1 MRLMTRKSPT
11 PIRSSMALIAAAAVS
26 LAPISFAQVPQDPG
40 SKAIPLSKVERKNK
54 APVSNEILRVKIPK
68 PTEIKLP
75 NGLTV
80 MVLEDHRLPLVTA
93 RLSILGAGA
102 LNDPADVP
110 GLADITATMLKEG
123 TQTRSSKQIA
133 EQTEELGASIGAQ
146 APWGSETATFTAS
159 GLSDNAG
166 QWIALASDILL
177 NPSFPEGELN
187 KLKQRMRIQLKQQ
200 RSTASFLAQ
209 ERFDRAV
216 YGNHPA
222 AITSPTPEALDK
234 ITPAMLAEWHSKRYL
249 PENTIL
255 GVAGDITPAEVTR
268 MFSALPGWKAGPDK
282 AGLPTATKPASGR
295 GIFLVDRPGS
305 VQTEVEIGNI
315 AISRVDSDYIPMVVM
330 DRIVG
335 GGASARLF
343 MNLREVHGYTY
354 GAYSMLVARRYA
366 GPWIAQGSMRTDA
379 TGGAMTE
386 FMNEINRIRDQAVP
400 EKELEETKRSIVAG
414 FALTLERPSE
424 LLDYAIALKVY
435 NLPADYWDT
444 YPAKIMAITAE
455 QVQRVARKYIVP
467 DDLQIVAVGDAT
479 KLKPVLDKYGTVQVF
494 NTDGQPKATP

>member
-1 MRLMTRKSPT
+1 
-11 PIRSSMALIAAAAVS
+11 
-26 LAPISFAQVPQDPG
+26 
-40 SKAIPLSKVERKNK
+40 
-54 APVSNEILRVKIPK
+54 
-68 PTEIKLP
+68 
-75 NGLTV
+75 
-80 MVLEDHRLPLVTA
+80 
-93 RLSILGAGA
+93 
-102 LNDPADVP
+102 
-110 GLADITATMLKEG
+110 
-123 TQTRSSKQIA
+123 
-133 EQTEELGASIGAQ
+133 
-146 APWGSETATFTAS
+146 
-159 GLSDNAG
+159 
-166 QWIALASDILL
+166 
-177 NPSFPEGELN
+177 
-187 KLKQRMRIQLKQQ
+187 
-200 RSTASFLAQ
+200 
-209 ERFDRAV
+209 V
-216 YGNHPA
+216 YGKHPA

-234 ITPAMLAEWHSKRYL
+234 ITPAMLADWHAKRYL
-249 PENTIL
+249 PENAIL

-414 FALTLERPSE
+414 FALTLEHPSE

-494 NTDGQPKATP
+494 DTDGQPKATP

>member
-1 MRLMTRKSPT
+1 MKFQFPT
-11 PIRSSMALIAAAAVS
+11 PVRWSIAILATLALSV
-26 LAPISFAQVPQDPG
+26 AQVPQDEGPG

-54 APVSNEILRVKIPK
+54 APVSDEILRVKIPK
-68 PTEIKLP
+68 PTEMTLP

-80 MVLEDHRLPLVTA
+80 LVLEDHRLPLVTA
-93 RLSILGAGA
+93 RLTILGAGA
-102 LNDPADVP
+102 LNDPSDVP
-110 GLADITATMLKEG
+110 GLANITATMLKEG
-123 TQTRSSKQIA
+123 TATRSSKQIA
-133 EQTEELGASIGAQ
+133 EQSDQLGAMIAAQ
-146 APWGSETATFTAS
+146 APWGSETTTFTAS
-159 GLSDNAG
+159 GLSDNAS
-166 QWIALASDILL
+166 QWIPLAADVLL
-177 NPSFPEGELN
+177 HPSFPQSELA
-187 KLKQRMRIQLKQQ
+187 KLTQRMKIQLQQQ
-200 RSTASFLAQ
+200 RGTPNFLMQ
-209 ERFDRAV
+209 ERFSRAV

-222 AITSPTPEALDK
+222 SITSPTPQALDK

-249 PENTIL
+249 PENAIL
-255 GVAGDITPAEVTR
+255 GISGDITPAEVTK
-268 MFSALPGWKAGPDK
+268 MFSDLQGWKAGPGK
-282 AGLPTATKPASGR
+282 AALPTATKPASGR
-295 GIFLVDRPGS
+295 KIFLVDRPGS
-305 VQTEVEIGNI
+305 VQTDVQIGNI
-315 AISRVDSDYIPMVVM
+315 AISRLDPDYIPMVVM

-414 FALTLERPSE
+414 FALTLERPTE
-424 LLDYAIALKVY
+424 VLDYAIALKVY

-455 QVQRVARKYIVP
+455 QIQRVARKNIVP
-467 DDLQIVAVGDAT
+467 NDLQIVAVGDAT
-479 KLKPVLDKYGTVQVF
+479 KLKPVLDKYGTVEVF
-494 NTDGQPKATP
+494 DSNGLPKATP

>member
-1 MRLMTRKSPT
+1 MISNFRNSVRCSV
-11 PIRSSMALIAAAAVS
+11 ALIATFTLCVG
-26 LAPISFAQVPQDPG
+26 QVPQDPG

-54 APVSNEILRVKIPK
+54 APVSDEILRVKIPK
-68 PTEIKLP
+68 PTEITLA
-75 NGLTV
+75 NGLTIL
-80 MVLEDHRLPLVTA
+80 VLEDHRLPLVTA

-110 GLADITATMLKEG
+110 GLANVTATMLKEG
-123 TQTRSSKQIA
+123 TKTRSSKQIA
-133 EQTEELGASIGAQ
+133 EQSEELGATIGAQ
-146 APWGSETATFTAS
+146 APWASETATFTAS
-159 GLSDNAG
+159 GLSDNAS

-177 NPSFPEGELN
+177 NPSFPESELS
-187 KLKQRMRIQLKQQ
+187 KLKQRMKVQLQQQ
-200 RSTASFLAQ
+200 RSTAGFLMQ
-209 ERFDRAV
+209 ERFNRAV

-222 AITSPTPEALDK
+222 AITSPTPQALDK
-234 ITPAMLAEWHSKRYL
+234 ITPAMLAEWHANRYV
-249 PENTIL
+249 PENAIL
-255 GVAGDITPAEVTR
+255 GVTGDITPAQVTQ
-268 MFSALPGWKAGPDK
+268 MFSALPGWKAGPSK
-282 AGLPTATKPASGR
+282 AALPTATKPASGR
-295 GIFLVDRPGS
+295 KIFLVDRPGS
-305 VQTEVEIGNI
+305 VQTDVEIGNI
-315 AISRVDSDYIPMVVM
+315 AINRMDSDYVPMVVM

-386 FMNEINRIRDQAVP
+386 FMNEINRIRDTPVP
-400 EKELEETKRSIVAG
+400 EKELEETKRSIVAS
-414 FALTLERPSE
+414 FALTLERPNE

-467 DDLQIVAVGDAT
+467 DDLQIVAVGDAA
-479 KLKPVLDKYGTVQVF
+479 KLKPVLDKYGAVQVF
-494 NTDGQPKATP
+494 DTSGQPKANP

>member
-1 MRLMTRKSPT
+1 MTINFPT
-11 PIRSSMALIAAAAVS
+11 PLRLSATLAATFALC
-26 LAPISFAQVPQDPG
+26 FAQAPQDPG
-40 SKAIPLSKVERKNK
+40 SKAIPLSQVERKNK
-54 APVSNEILRVKIPK
+54 APVSDEILKVKIPK

-75 NGLTV
+75 NGLTIL
-80 MVLEDHRLPLVTA
+80 VLEDHRLPLVTA

-110 GLADITATMLKEG
+110 GLANITASMLTQG
-123 TQTRSSKQIA
+123 TQTLSSKQIA
-133 EQTEELGASIGAQ
+133 EQTGELGATIGAQ
-146 APWGSETATFTAS
+146 APWASETTTFTAS

-177 NPSFPEGELN
+177 HPSFPEGELN
-187 KLKQRMRIQLKQQ
+187 KLKQRMKVQLQQQ
-200 RSTASFLAQ
+200 RSTAGFLMQ
-209 ERFDRAV
+209 ERFSRAV

-222 AITSPTPEALDK
+222 AITSPTPQALDK
-234 ITPAMLAEWHSKRYL
+234 ITPAMLAQWHATRYV
-249 PENTIL
+249 PENAIL
-255 GVAGDITPAEVTR
+255 GIAGDITPAQVTQ
-268 MFSALPGWKAGPDK
+268 MFSALPAWKAGPTK
-282 AGLPTATKPASGR
+282 AALPTATKPASGR
-295 GIFLVDRPGS
+295 RIFLVDRPGS

-315 AISRVDSDYIPMVVM
+315 AISRVDADYVPMVVM

-354 GAYSMLVARRYA
+354 GAYSQLVARRYA
-366 GPWIAQGSMRTDA
+366 GPWIAEGSMRTDA

-400 EKELEETKRSIVAG
+400 EKELEETKRSIVAS
-414 FALTLERPSE
+414 FALSLERPSE

-435 NLPADYWDT
+435 NLPPDYWDT
-444 YPAKIMAITAE
+444 YPAKVMAITAE

-467 DDLQIVAVGDAT
+467 DDLQIVAVGDAA
-479 KLKPVLDKYGTVQVF
+479 KLKPVLDKYGAVQVF
-494 NTDGQPKATP
+494 DTNGQPKANP

>member
-1 MRLMTRKSPT
+1 MTIHFQNPLKCSV
-11 PIRSSMALIAAAAVS
+11 AL
-26 LAPISFAQVPQDPG
+26 LATFAICLAQVPQDPG

-54 APVSNEILRVKIPK
+54 APVSDEILRVKIPR

-75 NGLTV
+75 NGLTIL
-80 MVLEDHRLPLVTA
+80 VLEDHRLPLVTA

-110 GLADITATMLKEG
+110 GLANITAAMLTQG

-133 EQTEELGASIGAQ
+133 EQTGELGATIGAQ

-159 GLSDNAG
+159 GLSDNAS
-166 QWIALASDILL
+166 QWIPLASDVLL
-177 NPSFPEGELN
+177 NASFPESELI
-187 KLKQRMRIQLKQQ
+187 KLKQRMKVQLQQQ
-200 RSTASFLAQ
+200 RSTAGFLMQ
-209 ERFDRAV
+209 ERFNRAV

-222 AITSPTPEALDK
+222 AITSPTAQALDK
-234 ITPAMLAEWHSKRYL
+234 ITPAMLAEWHATRYV
-249 PENTIL
+249 PENAIL
-255 GVAGDITPAEVTR
+255 GIAGDITPAQVTQ
-268 MFSALPGWKAGPDK
+268 MFSALPAWKAGPGK

-295 GIFLVDRPGS
+295 KIFLVDRPGS
-305 VQTEVEIGNI
+305 VQTDVEIGNI
-315 AISRVDSDYIPMVVM
+315 AISRLDADYVPMVVM

-335 GGASARLF
+335 GGAAARLF

-354 GAYSMLVARRYA
+354 GAYSQLVARRYA
-366 GPWIAQGSMRTDA
+366 GPWVAQGSMRTDA

-386 FMNEINRIRDQAVP
+386 FMNEINRIRDVAVP
-400 EKELEETKRSIVAG
+400 EKELEETKHSIVAG
-414 FALTLERPSE
+414 FALTLERPTE

-455 QVQRVARKYIVP
+455 QVQRVARKYIQP
-467 DDLQIVAVGDAT
+467 DDLQIVAVGDAA
-479 KLKPVLDKYGTVQVF
+479 KLKPVLDKYGSVQVF
-494 NTDGQPKATP
+494 DTNGQPKANP

>member
-1 MRLMTRKSPT
+1 MISNFRNSVRCSV
-11 PIRSSMALIAAAAVS
+11 ALIATFTLCVG
-26 LAPISFAQVPQDPG
+26 QVPQDPG

-54 APVSNEILRVKIPK
+54 APVSDEILRVKIPK
-68 PTEIKLP
+68 PTEITLA
-75 NGLTV
+75 NGLTIL
-80 MVLEDHRLPLVTA
+80 VLEDHRLPLVTA

-110 GLADITATMLKEG
+110 GLANVTATMLKEG
-123 TQTRSSKQIA
+123 TKTRSSKQIA
-133 EQTEELGASIGAQ
+133 EQSEELGATIGAQ
-146 APWGSETATFTAS
+146 APWASETATFSAS
-159 GLSDNAG
+159 GLSDNAS

-177 NPSFPEGELN
+177 NPSFPESELS
-187 KLKQRMRIQLKQQ
+187 KLKQRMKVQLQQQ
-200 RSTASFLAQ
+200 RSTAGFLMQ
-209 ERFDRAV
+209 ERFNRAV

-222 AITSPTPEALDK
+222 AITSPTPQALDK
-234 ITPAMLAEWHSKRYL
+234 ITPAMLAEWHANRYV
-249 PENTIL
+249 PENAIL
-255 GVAGDITPAEVTR
+255 GVTGDITPAQVTQ
-268 MFSALPGWKAGPDK
+268 MFSALPGWKAGPSK
-282 AGLPTATKPASGR
+282 AALPTATKPASGR
-295 GIFLVDRPGS
+295 KIFLVDRPGS
-305 VQTEVEIGNI
+305 VQTDVEIGNI
-315 AISRVDSDYIPMVVM
+315 AINRMDADYVPMVVM

-386 FMNEINRIRDQAVP
+386 FMNEINRIRDTPVP
-400 EKELEETKRSIVAG
+400 EKELEETKRSIVAS
-414 FALTLERPSE
+414 FALTLERPNE

-467 DDLQIVAVGDAT
+467 DDLQIVAVGDAA
-479 KLKPVLDKYGTVQVF
+479 KLKPVLDKYGAVQVF
-494 NTDGQPKATP
+494 DTNGQSKTNP

>member
-1 MRLMTRKSPT
+1 MKFQSHNPVRWSV
-11 PIRSSMALIAAAAVS
+11 SLIASFAVC
-26 LAPISFAQVPQDPG
+26 FAQVPQDPG

-54 APVSNEILRVKIPK
+54 APVSDEILRVKIPK
-68 PTEIKLP
+68 PTELTLP

-80 MVLEDHRLPLVTA
+80 LVLEDHRLPLVTA
-93 RLSILGAGA
+93 RLTILGAGA

-110 GLADITATMLKEG
+110 GLANVTATMLKEG
-123 TQTRSSKQIA
+123 TKTLSSKQIA
-133 EQTEELGASIGAQ
+133 EQTEALGATIGAQ

-159 GLSDNAG
+159 GLSDNAA

-177 NPSFPEGELN
+177 NPTFPESELA
-187 KLKQRMRIQLKQQ
+187 KLKQRMKVQLQQQ
-200 RSTASFLAQ
+200 RSTAGFLAQ
-209 ERFDRAV
+209 ERFNRAV

-222 AITSPTPEALDK
+222 AITSPTPQALDK
-234 ITPAMLAEWHSKRYL
+234 ITPAMLAEWHASRYV
-249 PENTIL
+249 PENAIL
-255 GVAGDITPAEVTR
+255 GVVGDITPAEVKE
-268 MFSALPGWKAGPDK
+268 MFSALPAWKAGPSK
-282 AGLPTATKPASGR
+282 VGLPTATKPASGR
-295 GIFLVDRPGS
+295 KIFLVDRPGS
-305 VQTEVEIGNI
+305 VQTDVEIGNI
-315 AISRVDSDYIPMVVM
+315 AISRSDSDYIPMVVM

-354 GAYSMLVARRYA
+354 GAYSQLVARRYA

-386 FMNEINRIRDQAVP
+386 FMNEINRIRDKAVP
-400 EKELEETKRSIVAG
+400 EKELEETKRSIVAS
-414 FALTLERPSE
+414 FALTLERPTE

-467 DDLQIVAVGDAT
+467 DDLQIVAVGDAA
-479 KLKPVLDKYGTVQVF
+479 KLKPVLDKYGAVQVF
-494 NTDGQPKATP
+494 DTNGQPKAEP

>member
-1 MRLMTRKSPT
+1 MTSNFRNSL
-11 PIRSSMALIAAAAVS
+11 RCSVALIATFTLCVG
-26 LAPISFAQVPQDPG
+26 QVPQDPG

-54 APVSNEILRVKIPK
+54 APVSDEILRVKIPK
-68 PTEIKLP
+68 PTEITVA
-75 NGLTV
+75 NGLTIL
-80 MVLEDHRLPLVTA
+80 VLEDHRLPLVTA

-110 GLADITATMLKEG
+110 GLANVTATMLKEG
-123 TQTRSSKQIA
+123 TKTRSSKQIA
-133 EQTEELGASIGAQ
+133 EQSEELGATIGAQ
-146 APWGSETATFTAS
+146 APWASETATFTAS
-159 GLSDNAG
+159 GLSDNAS

-177 NPSFPEGELN
+177 NPSFPESELS
-187 KLKQRMRIQLKQQ
+187 KLKQRMKVQLQQQ
-200 RSTASFLAQ
+200 RSTAGFLMQ
-209 ERFDRAV
+209 ERFNRAV

-222 AITSPTPEALDK
+222 AITSPTPQALDK
-234 ITPAMLAEWHSKRYL
+234 ITPAMLAEWHANRYV
-249 PENTIL
+249 PENAIL
-255 GVAGDITPAEVTR
+255 GVTGDITPAQVTQ
-268 MFSALPGWKAGPDK
+268 MFSALPGWKAGPSK
-282 AGLPTATKPASGR
+282 AALPTATKPASGR
-295 GIFLVDRPGS
+295 KIFLVDRPGS
-305 VQTEVEIGNI
+305 VQTDVEIGNI
-315 AISRVDSDYIPMVVM
+315 AINRMDADYVPMVVM

-386 FMNEINRIRDQAVP
+386 FMNEINRIRDTPVP
-400 EKELEETKRSIVAG
+400 EKELEETKRSIVAS
-414 FALTLERPSE
+414 FALTLERPNE

-467 DDLQIVAVGDAT
+467 DDLQIVAVGDAA
-479 KLKPVLDKYGTVQVF
+479 KLKPVLDKYGAVQVF
-494 NTDGQPKATP
+494 DTNGQSKTNP

>member
-1 MRLMTRKSPT
+1 
-11 PIRSSMALIAAAAVS
+11 MAVAGPS
-26 LAPISFAQVPQDPG
+26 LAPTSSAQIAQDPG

-54 APVSNEILRVKIPK
+54 APVSSDILRVQIPK
-68 PTEIKLP
+68 PTEITLP

-93 RLSILGAGA
+93 RLTILGAGA
-102 LNDPADVP
+102 LNDPPDVP
-110 GLADITATMLKEG
+110 GLANVTAAMLKEG
-123 TQTRSSKQIA
+123 TKTLSSKQIA
-133 EQTEELGASIGAQ
+133 EQSDQLGATIGAQ
-146 APWGSETATFTAS
+146 APWASETATFTAS
-159 GLSDNAG
+159 GLSDNAS

-187 KLKQRMRIQLKQQ
+187 KLKQRMKVQLQQQ
-200 RSTASFLAQ
+200 RSTAGFLMQ
-209 ERFDRAV
+209 ERFNRAV
-216 YGNHPA
+216 YGDHPA
-222 AITSPTPEALDK
+222 AVTSATIQALDK
-234 ITPAMLAEWHSKRYL
+234 ITPAMLAEWHATRYV
-249 PENTIL
+249 PENAIL
-255 GVAGDITPAEVTR
+255 GVAGDITPAEVTK
-268 MFSALPGWKAGPDK
+268 MFSALPGWKAGPSK
-282 AGLPTATKPASGR
+282 AGLPTATKAASGR
-295 GIFLVDRPGS
+295 KIFLVDRPGS
-305 VQTEVEIGNI
+305 VQTDVEIGNI
-315 AISRVDSDYIPMVVM
+315 AISRLDADYVPMVVM

-335 GGASARLF
+335 GGAAARLF

-354 GAYSMLVARRYA
+354 GAYSQLVARRYA

-400 EKELEETKRSIVAG
+400 EKELEEVKRSIVAS
-414 FALTLERPSE
+414 FALTLEHPSE

-479 KLKPVLDKYGTVQVF
+479 KLKPVLDKYGSVQVF
-494 NTDGQPKATP
+494 DTNGQPKANP